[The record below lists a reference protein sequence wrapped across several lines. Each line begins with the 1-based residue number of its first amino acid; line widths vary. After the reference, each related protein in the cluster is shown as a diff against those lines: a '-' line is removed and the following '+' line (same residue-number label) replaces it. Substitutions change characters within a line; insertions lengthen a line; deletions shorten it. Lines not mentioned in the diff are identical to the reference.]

1 MNKRFLSF
9 FSSLVIVLILCTFIW
24 AQYPNVQVNDP
35 ASTSPEE
42 VTISINPVNP
52 QNLAAGANIDY
63 YYYSFDGGLTWT
75 EGNLTSSFG
84 VWGDPCVHF
93 DGSGNL
99 YYGHLSNPPGGSWLD
114 RIVVQKS
121 LNGGVSWLNGAGIG
135 LNGMKDQDKE
145 WLASDMTQSPFR
157 DNIYVS
163 WTEFDAYGST
173 SPLDS
178 SRILFSRST
187 DFGLTWSNPVRVSD
201 QGGDCLDDDNTVE
214 GAVPAV
220 GPDGQVYVSWSGP
233 NGIMFDRS
241 LDGGVTFGNDVFV
254 APQPGGW
261 NFAVPGIY
269 RCNGFPITLCD
280 VSNSPY
286 RGTVYVVWSDQ
297 RNGVDNTDIFI
308 IKSVDGGQTW
318 GTVKRINDDTSGRQQ
333 FFVWATV
340 DPVSGFIYAAFYDR
354 RNTSGNATDVYV
366 ARSTDGGE
374 TFQNF
379 KVSATSFTPYSSVFF
394 GDYINI
400 AALNGK
406 VYPIWMRL
414 DGTVLSVWTA
424 LIDDTPLLLDMGVS
438 IVADFELYPN
448 YPNPF
453 NSSTRIEYQLP
464 QAGHVKISV
473 YNSLGQEVAT
483 LFNGNQSAGKFS
495 LNFNAGNL
503 PSGVYYYRLVSGSY
517 SHTRKMILLR

>member
-145 WLASDMTQSPFR
+145 WLASDMTSSPFR

-178 SRILFSRST
+178 SRILFS
-187 DFGLTWSNPVRVSD
+187 
-201 QGGDCLDDDNTVE
+201 
-214 GAVPAV
+214 
-220 GPDGQVYVSWSGP
+220 
-233 NGIMFDRS
+233 
-241 LDGGVTFGNDVFV
+241 
-254 APQPGGW
+254 
-261 NFAVPGIY
+261 
-269 RCNGFPITLCD
+269 
-280 VSNSPY
+280 
-286 RGTVYVVWSDQ
+286 
-297 RNGVDNTDIFI
+297 
-308 IKSVDGGQTW
+308 
-318 GTVKRINDDTSGRQQ
+318 
-333 FFVWATV
+333 
-340 DPVSGFIYAAFYDR
+340 
-354 RNTSGNATDVYV
+354 
-366 ARSTDGGE
+366 
-374 TFQNF
+374 
-379 KVSATSFTPYSSVFF
+379 
-394 GDYINI
+394 
-400 AALNGK
+400 
-406 VYPIWMRL
+406 
-414 DGTVLSVWTA
+414 
-424 LIDDTPLLLDMGVS
+424 
-438 IVADFELYPN
+438 
-448 YPNPF
+448 
-453 NSSTRIEYQLP
+453 
-464 QAGHVKISV
+464 
-473 YNSLGQEVAT
+473 
-483 LFNGNQSAGKFS
+483 
-495 LNFNAGNL
+495 
-503 PSGVYYYRLVSGSY
+503 
-517 SHTRKMILLR
+517 